1 MELLKAFKKTIEGSY
16 VNGKP
21 LHIADPDKSAIKV
34 LTNRELQTMS
44 PAMRQEWFR
53 EKHII
58 EIERPVDD
66 IKFDK
71 EGLERMGCM
80 TSVLDIQG

>member
-1 MELLKAFKKTIEGSY
+1 
-16 VNGKP
+16 
-21 LHIADPDKSAIKV
+21 
-34 LTNRELQTMS
+34 MS